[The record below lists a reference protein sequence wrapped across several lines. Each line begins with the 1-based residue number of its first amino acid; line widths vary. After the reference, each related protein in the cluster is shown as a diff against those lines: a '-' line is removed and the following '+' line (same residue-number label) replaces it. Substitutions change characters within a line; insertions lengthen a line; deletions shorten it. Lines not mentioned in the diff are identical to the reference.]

1 METERKRDG
10 AAKEVRPRRLERVGD
25 RMNAD
30 VRQRMLRLLGLGMRS
45 RGVVVGVS
53 QVREAAK
60 RDKVFFAVV
69 ATDVSSNSLDKVV
82 PLLNGRRIKFVE
94 VPSAAELGAAVGRV
108 ETAVVG
114 IVDQQLAAGVNALVT
129 SGSSGATEEDV

>member
-10 AAKEVRPRRLERVGD
+10 AAKEVRQRRLERVGD

>member
-1 METERKRDG
+1 
-10 AAKEVRPRRLERVGD
+10 
-25 RMNAD
+25 MNAD
-30 VRQRMLRLLGLGMRS
+30 VRQRVLRLLGLGMRG
-45 RGVVVGVS
+45 RGVLVGVS

-60 RDKVFFAVV
+60 RDKIFFAVV
-69 ATDVSSNSLDKVV
+69 ASDVSSNSFDKFV
-82 PLLNGRRIKFVE
+82 PLLSVRRSKFVE

>member
-1 METERKRDG
+1 MD
-10 AAKEVRPRRLERVGD
+10 AV
-25 RMNAD
+25 

-45 RGVVVGVS
+45 RGVIVGVR

-60 RDKVFFAVV
+60 HNKVIMAVV

-82 PLLNGRRIKFVE
+82 PLLNGRRVKFVE

-114 IVDQQLAAGVNALVT
+114 IVDRQLAAGVSALVN
-129 SGSSGATEEDV
+129 SGSLGATEEDV